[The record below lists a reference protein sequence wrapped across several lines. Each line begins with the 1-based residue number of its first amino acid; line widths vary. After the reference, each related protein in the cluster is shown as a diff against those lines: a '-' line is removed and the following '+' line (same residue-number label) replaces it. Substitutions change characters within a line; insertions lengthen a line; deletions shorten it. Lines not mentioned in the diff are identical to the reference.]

1 MGAFCQQKATT
12 FEGCAE
18 EPQLYKPLLES
29 RVDRLHYISSRLP
42 ASSFILFCLTVS
54 NKSHGGAVGCFVSC
68 YGGLTR
74 TVNVRVMYFKHEKLL
89 VSSFKCHYYIKHILC
104 LFKTLAK
111 RHTQKNVKY
120 SRRSTNT
127 NTYTRLTAVVRSI
140 APCLRVRGLSVTQ
153 GFRVTQ

>member
-1 MGAFCQQKATT
+1 M
-12 FEGCAE
+12 
-18 EPQLYKPLLES
+18 
-29 RVDRLHYISSRLP
+29 
-42 ASSFILFCLTVS
+42 
-54 NKSHGGAVGCFVSC
+54 GCFVSC

-89 VSSFKCHYYIKHILC
+89 VSSFKCHYYIKHIL
-104 LFKTLAK
+104 LVYSKLLQK
-111 RHTQKNVKY
+111 DTQKNVKY

-127 NTYTRLTAVVRSI
+127 NTYTGLTAVVRSI